1 MLSSCAELRVRV
13 HTTLIVILALV
24 IHGAQAQ
31 LAEPVRP
38 VNIILDSDMVG
49 DADDVGDHA
58 VLWAL
63 ADCGEANV
71 LALITSSANDY
82 SASTVH
88 VLARYF
94 GHPNVPIGAYQGDIP
109 SDYSATTSGYT
120 KQITEEFLSPRD
132 TRAKYPD
139 AVTVYRQALAGAPDN
154 SVYIVAGGYYQPL
167 RALLQ
172 SGPDRF
178 SALDGTKLVAQK
190 VRRLIAAAGVFPDS
204 GTQPEHNF
212 AMDPD
217 GASFVFAT
225 WPTEIISFG
234 TEAGWNVVTG
244 PRPTEDP
251 AKNPVKRA
259 YDLYCQN
266 GRYCAATTPA
276 WTQIAILYAV
286 RGGVGSEFSVG
297 GVNGSTVVWGKKQPT
312 PGRDIW
318 TQNPNR
324 HHSYLE
330 KAVPASVLANTL
342 GQLLQHTP
350 GSCVSGSASHGP
362 QRAACTRKAGQDG
375 CQ

>member
-1 MLSSCAELRVRV
+1 VTALFHVVFAKRHLEISFLRGRWAKGMSKRFL
-13 HTTLIVILALV
+13 TLMILIFPLLGRPAK
-24 IHGAQAQ
+24 AQ
-31 LAEPVRP
+31 LEEPIRP
-38 VNIILDSDMVG
+38 VNVILDSDMVG

-58 VLWAL
+58 VLWGL
-63 ADCGEANV
+63 ADCGEVNV

-94 GHPNVPIGAYQGDIP
+94 GHPNVPIGAYQGNIP
-109 SDYSATTSGYT
+109 RDYSATASAYT
-120 KQITEEFLSPRD
+120 KQITDEFGSAGDNR
-132 TRAKYPD
+132 TKYPD
-139 AVTVYRQALAGAPDN
+139 AVTLYRQALAGAPNN
-154 SVYIVAGGYYQPL
+154 SVFIIAGGYYQPL

-172 SGPDRF
+172 SSPDRF

-204 GTQPEHNF
+204 GQQPEHNL

-217 GASFVFAT
+217 GASFVFAN
-225 WPTEIISFG
+225 WPTDIVSFG
-234 TEAGWNVVTG
+234 YEAGWDVVTG
-244 PRPTEDP
+244 PGVTADP

-286 RGGVGSEFSVG
+286 RGGVGTTFSVG
-297 GVNGSTVVWGKKQPT
+297 GSNGSTVVWNSKQTT
-312 PGRDIW
+312 PGRNMW
-318 TQNPNR
+318 TNNPDR

-330 KAVPASVLANTL
+330 KAVPASTLAGTL
-342 GQLLQHTP
+342 NQLLQHNA
-350 GSCVSGSASHGP
+350 SAC
-362 QRAACTRKAGQDG
+362 R
-375 CQ
+375 

>member
-1 MLSSCAELRVRV
+1 MRVR
-13 HTTLIVILALV
+13 TTLVVIFAV
-24 IHGAQAQ
+24 AIHAAQAQ

-58 VLWAL
+58 LLWAL

-71 LALITSSANDY
+71 LAMITSSANDY
-82 SASTVH
+82 SVSTVH

-94 GHPNVPIGAYQGDIP
+94 GHPNVPIGASQSNVP
-109 SDYSATTSGYT
+109 SDYSATVSAYT
-120 KQITEEFLSPRD
+120 KQITEEFGSAGE

-139 AVTVYRQALAGAPDN
+139 AVTVYRQALAGAPNN
-154 SVYIVAGGYYQPL
+154 SVSIVAGGYYQPL

-172 SGPDRF
+172 SGPDRL
-178 SALDGTKLVAQK
+178 SGLDGTKLVAQK

-204 GTQPEHNF
+204 GNQPEHNF

-217 GASFVFAT
+217 GASFVFAN

-234 TEAGWNVVTG
+234 TEAGWDVITG
-244 PRPTEDP
+244 PGLAADP

-286 RGGVGSEFSVG
+286 RGGVGTTFSVG
-297 GVNGSTVVWGKKQPT
+297 GMNGSTVVWSSKQST
-312 PGRDIW
+312 PGRNVW

-330 KAVPASVLANTL
+330 KTVSASTLANTL
-342 GQLLQHTP
+342 NPLLQHNP
-350 GSCVSGSASHGP
+350 ASCA
-362 QRAACTRKAGQDG
+362 DG
-375 CQ
+375 YHAQH